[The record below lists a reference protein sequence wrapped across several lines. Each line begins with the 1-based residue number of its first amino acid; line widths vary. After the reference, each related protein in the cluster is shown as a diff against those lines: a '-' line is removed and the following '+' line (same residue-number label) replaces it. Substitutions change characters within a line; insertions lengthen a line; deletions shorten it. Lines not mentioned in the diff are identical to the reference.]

1 MKNRYSELH
10 KVWLFDLA
18 HDPKKMS
25 EMQIVQGFIKF
36 YALEGLTLENVQQD
50 IVYHTVYGIENC
62 TTAMKWL
69 KESLERFA
77 LK

>member
-1 MKNRYSELH
+1 
-10 KVWLFDLA
+10 
-18 HDPKKMS
+18 
-25 EMQIVQGFIKF
+25 MQIVQGFIKF

-50 IVYHTVYGIENC
+50 IVFHTAYGIENC

-69 KESLERFA
+69 KESSERFA